1 MFLRRFGRS
10 IHDLYVYQNGN
21 KKTLRKQN
29 AISSCAVIDQLRM
42 SVNFIQLIVPASTVL
57 SLTTSGAVNMIH
69 TTAFIPNKLAIVVM
83 NDVADCDIFRHSMR
97 KKESYH
103 LGIGRRNGSQLCK
116 HGKNFDRI
124 IKTHFYD
131 LFTRSNDFMRLLL
144 NYT

>member
-1 MFLRRFGRS
+1 MICMF
-10 IHDLYVYQNGN
+10 IKMAT

-69 TTAFIPNKLAIVVM
+69 TTASIPNKLAIVVM

-97 KKESYH
+97 KLNQIKESYY

-124 IKTHFYD
+124 IKTHFND

-144 NYT
+144 KYT